1 MSLEHI
7 LLGLCRTPSSG
18 YDLKQVFDV
27 AIRYFWPAELSQVY
41 PALKRL
47 ERRRLLRS
55 RVVPSKRGPRR
66 RVYHTTA
73 AGRAALRKWLAA
85 GPAFR
90 DERYVFGAQIFFLDA
105 LGDLRQSAGFIRR
118 LREELSRRRKLLRG
132 IETED
137 SDFAPPPEQLG
148 CQSFHEYLCLRLG
161 LCVLEARIAWCD
173 EALSLIERRAERR
186 PLAAVAVER

>member
-1 MSLEHI
+1 VSLEHI

-41 PALKRL
+41 PALKHL
-47 ERRRLLRS
+47 ERRRLLKS
-55 RVVPSKRGPRR
+55 RVVPSKKGPKR
-66 RVYHTTA
+66 RVYQTTA

-90 DERYVFGAQIFFLDA
+90 DERYVFGAQVFLLDA
-105 LGDLRQSAGFIRR
+105 LGDLEQSATFVRR
-118 LREELSRRRKLLRG
+118 LRDELERRWQSLRA

-137 SDFAPPPEQLG
+137 AGFAPPPEALSA
-148 CQSFHEYLCLRLG
+148 QSFHEYLCLRLG
-161 LCVLEARIAWCD
+161 LRVLEARMAWCD
-173 EALSLIERRAERR
+173 EALEMIHRRQR
-186 PLAAVAVER
+186 PARKE